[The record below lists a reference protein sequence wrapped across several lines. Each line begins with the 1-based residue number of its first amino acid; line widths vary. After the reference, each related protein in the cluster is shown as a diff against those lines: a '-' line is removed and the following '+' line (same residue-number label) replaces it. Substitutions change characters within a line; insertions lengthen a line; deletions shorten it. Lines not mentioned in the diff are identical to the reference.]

1 MVAVNFCKHGVYVGG
16 CGIDWMCQRCE
27 DGTPDP
33 TPRELRAE
41 LGRIVDDAEGL
52 IAKLA
57 ETTASRTAIA
67 EVVEYIFWQSYER
80 AERRLIRLRVPIVP
94 PSAVGARINR
104 ITQRPEGAR
113 HAQEHL

>member
-57 ETTASRTAIA
+57 ETTATRTAIA

-80 AERRLIRLRVPIVP
+80 AERRLIVTLAIAEHEDDDDYLRREHRRIMAA
-94 PSAVGARINR
+94 SA
-104 ITQRPEGAR
+104 
-113 HAQEHL
+113 